1 MHTVDDPVSSDSSDD
16 ENRHVSSTSQ
26 SEFNGAGASAGSVGG
41 VRSNAGAFSSA
52 ASSSP
57 AISSAASGGASRS
70 RQRLEGN

>member
-1 MHTVDDPVSSDSSDD
+1 MHTVDDPVSTDSSDD
-16 ENRHVSSTSQ
+16 ENRQVSSTSQ
-26 SEFNGAGASAGSVGG
+26 SEFIGAGAGTGSVGG
-41 VRSNAGAFSSA
+41 VRGNGGAFSSA

>member
-1 MHTVDDPVSSDSSDD
+1 MHTVDDPVSTDSSDD

-26 SEFNGAGASAGSVGG
+26 SEFNGAGAGSVGG
-41 VRSNAGAFSSA
+41 VRSNGGAFSSA